1 MANEMNKQFVY
12 REYHFNITV
21 QLDTTVERCLNG
33 KHFHTVICNELSVTN
48 YYHKKEVED
57 ESLVLQISFEEE
69 LAKKFVDD
77 REGGKPPFD
86 QRLADLGFV

>member
-1 MANEMNKQFVY
+1 MAHEMNKQFSY
-12 REYHFNITV
+12 RGYNFNLCV

-33 KHFHTVICNELSVTN
+33 KHFHTIICNDMGVTN

-57 ESLVLQISFEEE
+57 QSLVLQVSFEEE
-69 LAKKFVDD
+69 LAKKFVDE
-77 REGGKPPFD
+77 REDGKAPLD